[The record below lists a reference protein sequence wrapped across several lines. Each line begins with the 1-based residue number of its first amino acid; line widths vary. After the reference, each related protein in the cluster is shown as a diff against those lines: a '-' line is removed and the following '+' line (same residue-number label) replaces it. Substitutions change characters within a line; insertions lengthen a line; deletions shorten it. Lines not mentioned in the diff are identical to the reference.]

1 MERAMEYILTVYKE
15 QSFTKAASRL
25 YITQPALSA
34 IVKKEEDSLGVKLFN
49 RNVKPFVLTPA
60 GTKYVQT
67 ALKIKRLESTL
78 KNELRALSNIK
89 IDSLTLG
96 SSSYFCA
103 NVLPTF
109 TESFKELYPEAH
121 VVNLVEGN
129 TYDLVEQLQD
139 GTVDFVISVDTHYGE
154 ACNSLVL
161 KKETLILAV
170 PAAYLVNLALVD
182 QALPVDDIKSGAYLR
197 PDYPA
202 ISLKLF
208 AKEPFIILKKGN
220 DMYQRSMKMFK
231 NAGIAPKI
239 VMSMDQLQSA
249 YFVARDGKGS
259 TFIRADLVNYVETSG
274 KLIYYKLQDELS
286 QRDINLFYKKKK
298 EYPPIAADFLTY
310 CQNYAQTLK

>member
-49 RNVKPFVLTPA
+49 RNVKPFVLTSA
-60 GTKYVQT
+60 GTKYIQA
-67 ALKIKRLESTL
+67 ALKIKRIESAMI
-78 KNELRALSNIK
+78 NELKALSNIK
-89 IDSLTLG
+89 VDSLTIG

-109 TESFKELYPEAH
+109 TERFRELYPEAH
-121 VVNLVEGN
+121 IINLMEGN

-139 GTVDFVISVDTHYGE
+139 GTVDFVLSVDTHYGE
-154 ACNSLVL
+154 NCNSLVL

-170 PAAYLVNLALVD
+170 PASYLINRALVK
-182 QALPVDDIKSGAYLR
+182 QILPVEDIKSGTYLR

-202 ISLKLF
+202 ISLKPLG
-208 AKEPFIILKKGN
+208 KEPFIVLKKGN
-220 DMYQRSMKMFK
+220 DMYQRAQKMFK
-231 NAGIAPKI
+231 NAGISPKI

-249 YFVARDGKGS
+249 YFVARDGKGC
-259 TFIRADLVNYVETSG
+259 TFIRADMVNYVETSG
-274 KLIYYKLQDELS
+274 KLVYYKLQDELS

-298 EYPPIAADFLTY
+298 EYPPVAEDFLSY
-310 CQNYAQTLK
+310 CKNYAKELK